1 MGWRGTAP
9 GSCSTAR
16 PSTLGSTTTRTTPG
30 CSLHQHQQQQQPG
43 GGNNSPTVS
52 YSSRSRLKCDRCCS
66 CSFHIYINS
75 LLPVS
80 RYIDTAFADKGS
92 HQKKDLQPKCL
103 DTSKFG
109 LLGKPTKKLGLN
121 QLF

>member
-1 MGWRGTAP
+1 MGTMLLFPPLQLQQLQLQLQQQHQLRSLSSRPLLWRGTAP

-43 GGNNSPTVS
+43 GGNSSPTVS

-66 CSFHIYINS
+66 CSFHIYIKV
-75 LLPVS
+75 PKK
-80 RYIDTAFADKGS
+80 YTFKGLS
-92 HQKKDLQPKCL
+92 NKK
-103 DTSKFG
+103 
-109 LLGKPTKKLGLN
+109 
-121 QLF
+121 